1 MRGRLRGTTRA
12 GRPAARLDV
21 WASSC
26 DQEAEAAG
34 LAAVV
39 DPLDGVGDVLVDPE
53 EEDPLDELPVLG
65 ELDVDE
71 LPEEVDSLAAA
82 VDAVLVPRESVR

>member
-1 MRGRLRGTTRA
+1 M
-12 GRPAARLDV
+12 
-21 WASSC
+21 
-26 DQEAEAAG
+26 
-34 LAAVV
+34 AAVV
-39 DPLDGVGDVLVDPE
+39 DPLDGVGDVLVAPE
-53 EEDPLDELPVLG
+53 EEDTLDELPVLG

>member
-1 MRGRLRGTTRA
+1 M
-12 GRPAARLDV
+12 
-21 WASSC
+21 
-26 DQEAEAAG
+26 
-34 LAAVV
+34 AAVV